1 MGTFKFK
8 IDGKWVK
15 IPTVQGKRGEK
26 GEKGDKGDKGDTG
39 IQGEQGIQG
48 IQGEKGDAPE
58 KGIDYWTDADK
69 QDIKKYCDEQI
80 GIIETLLKE
89 V

>member
-1 MGTFKFK
+1 MGTVKLK
-8 IDGKWVK
+8 INGEWVK

-26 GEKGDKGDKGDTG
+26 GEKGD
-39 IQGEQGIQG
+39 
-48 IQGEKGDAPE
+48 APQ

>member
-1 MGTFKFK
+1 MGTVKLK
-8 IDGKWVK
+8 INGEWVK

-26 GEKGDKGDKGDTG
+26 GDTP
-39 IQGEQGIQG
+39 Q
-48 IQGEKGDAPE
+48 

>member
-1 MGTFKFK
+1 MGTVKLK
-8 IDGKWVK
+8 INGEWVK

-26 GEKGDKGDKGDTG
+26 G
-39 IQGEQGIQG
+39 
-48 IQGEKGDAPE
+48 DAPQ